1 MEVRPR
7 RRGFRENVVL
17 SLNKI
22 TWTFSLELHMS
33 VNIAQ
38 DKHFIPLV
46 CFVPPK
52 NMRCFHAMFSEG
64 TERDREEP

>member
-1 MEVRPR
+1 
-7 RRGFRENVVL
+7 
-17 SLNKI
+17 
-22 TWTFSLELHMS
+22 MS